1 MSIHVAGHTIQLEA
15 AGAGSTLEPLFSD
28 VWLGTEL
35 WPAARALVHF
45 MEQQRREAL
54 TSAELVL
61 ELGSGTGACG
71 LAAAALGAQQ
81 VVLTDKAEL
90 VPALLANI
98 EANGWHAGGERVVR
112 CQELTWARTLSGLP
126 TGSDLVLCS
135 DCLNPVYG
143 TEHAAA
149 LAATIHALLSRA
161 QAQHGAQ
168 CLEALVS
175 QTRRGDEVAE
185 RAFFA
190 ACDEIGLASTVLLR
204 VHVTAAGAVVPLTE
218 ANGIDGGDAA
228 STAEGQSGVAQTAQ
242 HHVVAIHSVTLAK
255 SSVAK

>member
-1 MSIHVAGHTIQLEA
+1 MLSLPSGYQRDLQDTKPPVLRAFGRGLE
-15 AGAGSTLEPLFSD
+15 
-28 VWLGTEL
+28 
-35 WPAARALVHF
+35 
-45 MEQQRREAL
+45 
-54 TSAELVL
+54 
-61 ELGSGTGACG
+61 G
-71 LAAAALGAQQ
+71 LA
-81 VVLTDKAEL
+81 L

-168 CLEALVS
+168 CLLAL
-175 QTRRGDEVAE
+175 D
-185 RAFFA
+185 
-190 ACDEIGLASTVLLR
+190 
-204 VHVTAAGAVVPLTE
+204 
-218 ANGIDGGDAA
+218 
-228 STAEGQSGVAQTAQ
+228 
-242 HHVVAIHSVTLAK
+242 
-255 SSVAK
+255 